1 MTTGDRI
8 VVGWVILAV
17 ACEAG
22 AWAWYGRR
30 HHDQF
35 LAKKLVRIQHKASR
49 EPATG
54 QQSTTV
60 TQTSPTDLPAANAN
74 SLQQPPPTDLPAAN
88 ATAPQQLSPK
98 SGPDDLLEQLKKL
111 GDLRDTGVLTEEEFQ
126 RMKAEILHPI

>member
-8 VVGWVILAV
+8 VVGWVILVV

-54 QQSTTV
+54 QKSTTV
-60 TQTSPTDLPAANAN
+60 TQTS
-74 SLQQPPPTDLPAAN
+74 PTDLPAAN

-98 SGPDDLLEQLKKL
+98 SGPDDLLEQPKKL